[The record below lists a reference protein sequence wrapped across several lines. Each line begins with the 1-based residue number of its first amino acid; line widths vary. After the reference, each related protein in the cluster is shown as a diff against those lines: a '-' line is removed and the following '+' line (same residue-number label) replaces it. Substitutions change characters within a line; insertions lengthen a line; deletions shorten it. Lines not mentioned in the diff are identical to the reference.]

1 MAVTASS
8 QAPAGKLFVVGT
20 PIGNLEDITLRA
32 IRTLKSVDLIACEDT
47 RRAQKLLNHYGIKTR
62 TVSYHSHNEITRA
75 PELILEMEEGSD
87 VALVSDAGMP
97 SLSDPGYRLVHLA
110 IRHKI
115 PVIPIPGGSALVTAL
130 SAAGLPSDRVIFAGF
145 LPSKKTARQKA
156 LKELSLSNFT
166 LVFYEAPHRL
176 METLEDALAVLGD
189 RPLTVAREL
198 TKVHEEFLRGTISE
212 VLAALRQRRV
222 KGEFTLVIGPSDR
235 AAGRPAEPR
244 RSVREE
250 VQRVTKEQGVDERTA
265 LKVIARAW
273 RVPRSELYRQWM
285 REKSLAR

>member
-1 MAVTASS
+1 MVVTASS
-8 QAPAGKLFVVGT
+8 QAPAGRLFVVGT

-47 RRAQKLLNHYGIKTR
+47 RRAQKLLNHYGVKTR
-62 TVSYHSHNEITRA
+62 TVSYHAHNEITRA

-97 SLSDPGYRLVHLA
+97 ALSDPGYRLVHLA

-145 LPSKKTARQKA
+145 LPSKKTARQKT
-156 LKELSLSNFT
+156 LKELSQFNFT
-166 LVFYEAPHRL
+166 LVLYEAPHRL
-176 METLEDALAVLGD
+176 IETLEDALAVLGD

-212 VLAALRQRRV
+212 VLEVLRQRRV
-222 KGEFTLVIGPSDR
+222 KGEFTLVIGPSDPV
-235 AAGRPAEPR
+235 AGRPAEPR

-250 VQRVTKEQGVDERTA
+250 VQRVIKEQGVDERTA
-265 LKVIARAW
+265 LKLIARAW
-273 RVPRSELYRQWM
+273 RVPRSELYRQWV